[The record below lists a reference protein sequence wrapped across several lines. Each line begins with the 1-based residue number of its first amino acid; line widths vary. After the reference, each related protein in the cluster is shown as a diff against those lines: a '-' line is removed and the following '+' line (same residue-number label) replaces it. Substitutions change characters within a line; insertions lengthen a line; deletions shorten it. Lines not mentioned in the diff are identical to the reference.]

1 MLTFYTIGHSSHTPE
16 HFVGLLRQ
24 QRIQVVADTRSA
36 PYRPFLRIPNAQ
48 WDLFIHSTFHPKL

>member
-1 MLTFYTIGHSSHTPE
+1 LHTPE

-24 QRIQVVADTRSA
+24 QRIQVMADTRSA